1 MGRERSGRLGANFGA
16 GGFGALSGA
25 TRRLDDLSLGRIDAR
40 PGLATGASGA
50 TGVFECFL
58 FWVGHG
64 LAVGSAAV
72 VAVRDRWVST
82 FGIFIKNV
90 SI

>member
-16 GGFGALSGA
+16 GG
-25 TRRLDDLSLGRIDAR
+25 R
-40 PGLATGASGA
+40 GLAAGASGA